1 MGKGGHLWQGKK
13 SVGVYEQPDPVLCD
27 ADCLATRMALRF
39 RTNVAEVQVRA
50 VSVFLRFDGRR
61 ETRAVPGRVHT
72 KDKKRVKQEKSSRK
86 AVIAGTGAGMDIPN
100 GVIGN
105 GRTGRSQARRI
116 KVIVCRRATSVSVST
131 SSARGLPADSPA
143 PLEPARC

>member
-1 MGKGGHLWQGKK
+1 MTTLPRITG
-13 SVGVYEQPDPVLCD
+13 LCD

-61 ETRAVPGRVHT
+61 ETRAVLGRVHT
-72 KDKKRVKQEKSSRK
+72 KDKKLVKQEKSSRM
-86 AVIAGTGAGMDIPN
+86 AVVAGTGADMGIPN
-100 GVIGN
+100 RVIGD
-105 GRTGRSQARRI
+105 GRTGRARARRI

-131 SSARGLPADSPA
+131 SSARGLPPGSPV

>member
-1 MGKGGHLWQGKK
+1 M
-13 SVGVYEQPDPVLCD
+13 YEQPDPVLCD

-50 VSVFLRFDGRR
+50 ASVFLRFDGRR